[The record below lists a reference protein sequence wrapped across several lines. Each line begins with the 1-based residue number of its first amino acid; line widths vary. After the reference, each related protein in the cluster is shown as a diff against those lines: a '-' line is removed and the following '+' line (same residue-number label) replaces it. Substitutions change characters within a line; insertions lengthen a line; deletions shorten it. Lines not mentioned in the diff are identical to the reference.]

1 MRTSVTLSRSL
12 TSTTGASTLRSKR
25 PIVAHGTTGPGT
37 TPGSSWRQ
45 GRLGSVRRML
55 AAASNALD
63 VRPGEGRAVV
73 LTFLYVALAVA
84 GFLLAKPIRNGL
96 FLGEFGA
103 YSLVYAYVA
112 VPLVLSAA
120 LPIYGL
126 VSERVGSRAVITGSL
141 IFFGLNVLWFWWAI
155 RFRGS
160 NLAGVFYV
168 WVNCFGV
175 VVQVQAWTFASS
187 VFDARQARR
196 LFGLIGAGAS
206 AGAIG
211 GGLLARELAREIGT
225 VNLLLVLAVLIFL
238 AAVVVNLA
246 WAERKASPR
255 QRVRRPPLRLSEAFA
270 VVRRSR
276 YLTALALMVFLVAV
290 ITQWTGFQFSL

>member
-1 MRTSVTLSRSL
+1 MRGL
-12 TSTTGASTLRSKR
+12 
-25 PIVAHGTTGPGT
+25 
-37 TPGSSWRQ
+37 
-45 GRLGSVRRML
+45 L
-55 AAASNALD
+55 AAASNVLD

-96 FLGEFGA
+96 FLAEYGA

-112 VPLVLSAA
+112 VPLVLAVG

-126 VSERVGSRAVITGSL
+126 ISERVGSRAVITGSL
-141 IFFGLNVLWFWWAI
+141 VFFGVNVLLFWWA
-155 RFRGS
+155 FQFQGNS
-160 NLAGVFYV
+160 LAGVFYV

-175 VVQVQAWTFASS
+175 VVPVQAWTFASS

-211 GGLLARELAREIGT
+211 GRPAR
-225 VNLLLVLAVLIFL
+225 
-238 AAVVVNLA
+238 
-246 WAERKASPR
+246 P
-255 QRVRRPPLRLSEAFA
+255 
-270 VVRRSR
+270 
-276 YLTALALMVFLVAV
+276 
-290 ITQWTGFQFSL
+290 